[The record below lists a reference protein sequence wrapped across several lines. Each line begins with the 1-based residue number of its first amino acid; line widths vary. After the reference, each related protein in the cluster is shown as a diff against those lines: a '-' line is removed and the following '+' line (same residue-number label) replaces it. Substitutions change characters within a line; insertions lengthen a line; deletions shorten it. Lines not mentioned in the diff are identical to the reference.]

1 MSLFFYCDDMGLTW
15 LREGRLPF
23 VDAESLQDPFIFN
36 RAVKEPDQVVPIS
49 DEEFRAE
56 LSEQYR
62 ALPESLSSM
71 MTFEYFQAQAV
82 QKRGSIESSIRQ
94 RSQPIPLVIPE
105 KTRNNLTFISLYE
118 RADNPMLWQH
128 YGAKHQGFVIELD
141 QTHEFFTGA
150 KYHGDPQL
158 FKPVKYDQE
167 RPLRLKQTHVFA
179 PFFHRS
185 EHYASEREW
194 RILRPVSVADKS
206 INKVGGRFYLHR
218 IPANIIKSVT
228 LGAMITDELKNTLL
242 NLLKTDLRYRH
253 IPVLECRLDSTQ
265 YLIHRIELKG

>member
-1 MSLFFYCDDMGLTW
+1 MSLFFYCDDVGLTW

-23 VDAESLQDPFIFN
+23 VDAESLQDPFICN
-36 RAVKEPDQVVPIS
+36 RSVKEPDQVVPVS

-56 LSEQYR
+56 LSDQYR

-82 QKRGSIESSIRQ
+82 QKRATIEASIRQ
-94 RSQPIPLVIPE
+94 RSQPEPLAIPE
-105 KTRNNLTFISLYE
+105 KTRKNLTFISLYE

-141 QTHEFFTGA
+141 QTHEFFTAA

-158 FKPVKYDQE
+158 FKPVKYGQE
-167 RPLRLKQTHVFA
+167 RPLKLKQTH
-179 PFFHRS
+179 PFSPLFHRS

-194 RILRPVSVADKS
+194 RVLRPVSVADKS
-206 INKVGGRFYLHR
+206 IAKMNSRFYLHR
-218 IPANIIKSVT
+218 MPASIIKSVT

-253 IPVLECRLDSTQ
+253 IPVFECRLDSTQ

>member
-23 VDAESLQDPFIFN
+23 IGAMTVQDPFICN
-36 RAVKEPDQVVPIS
+36 HAVKEPEQSVPVS

-56 LSEQYR
+56 LSDQYR

-71 MTFEYFQAQAV
+71 MTFEYFLAQAI
-82 QKRGSIESSIRQ
+82 QKRASIESSIRQ
-94 RSQPIPLVIPE
+94 RSQPETLVIPA
-105 KTRNNLTFISLYE
+105 KTRNNLTFMSVYE

-141 QTHEFFTGA
+141 QTHAFFTAA

-158 FKPVKYDQE
+158 FKPVKYGPD
-167 RPLRLKQTHVFA
+167 RPLKLKQTHAFS
-179 PFFHRS
+179 PLFHRG

-194 RILRPVSVADKS
+194 RVLRPVSVADKS
-206 INKVGGRFYLHR
+206 IEGPDGPLHLHR
-218 IPANIIKSVT
+218 IPASMIKSVT
-228 LGAMITDELKNTLL
+228 LGAMITDELRNTLL
-242 NLLKTDLRYRH
+242 NILKTDLRYRH
-253 IPVLECRLDSTQ
+253 IPVFECRLDSTQ
-265 YLIHRIELKG
+265 YQIHRIALKG

>member
-1 MSLFFYCDDMGLTW
+1 VSLFFYCDDMGLTW

-23 VDAESLQDPFIFN
+23 VGAHSLQDPFISN
-36 RAVKEPDQVVPIS
+36 RSVKGLDQVVPVS

-71 MTFEYFQAQAV
+71 MTFEYFQVQAV
-82 QKRGSIESSIRQ
+82 QKRASIESGIRQ
-94 RSQPIPLVIPE
+94 RSQPQTLVIPE

-128 YGAKHQGFVIELD
+128 YGDNHQGFVIELD
-141 QTHEFFTGA
+141 QTHEFFTAA

-158 FKPVKYDQE
+158 FKPVKYGQE
-167 RPLRLKQTHVFA
+167 RPLKLNKTHAFS
-179 PFFHRS
+179 PLFHRS
-185 EHYASEREW
+185 EHYATEREW
-194 RILRPVSVADKS
+194 RVLRPASVADKS
-206 INKVGGRFYLHR
+206 IDKAGSRFYLHR
-218 IPANIIKSVT
+218 IPGSIIKSVT
-228 LGAMITDELKNTLL
+228 LGAMITDELKNTVR

-253 IPVLECRLDSTQ
+253 IPVFECRLDATQ
-265 YLIHRIELKG
+265 YLIHRIEVKG